1 MERKEFK
8 RIFKDKL
15 KFTQFMRL
23 NLKRLKIMRLKL
35 TIYEIKNNK
44 HQCNLITKSYKQT
57 TWKVSK
63 NY

>member
-1 MERKEFK
+1 M
-8 RIFKDKL
+8 